1 MLGSYLSIIC
11 LVYLRALGSSLLFP
25 VAALGV
31 LTITF
36 VHVRARALLLSGSL
50 FVLVFGQRR
59 LVTISP
65 EL

>member
-25 VAALGV
+25 VAALEV

-36 VHVRARALLLSGSL
+36 VHVRARALLL